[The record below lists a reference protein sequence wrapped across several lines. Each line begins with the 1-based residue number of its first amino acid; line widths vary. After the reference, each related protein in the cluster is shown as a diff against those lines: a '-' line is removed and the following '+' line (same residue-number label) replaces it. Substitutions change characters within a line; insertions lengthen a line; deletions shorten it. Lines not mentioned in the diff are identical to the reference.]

1 MLEELGEVPKRRNSE
16 GKMKVTRATC
26 RGQIFV
32 IMGESVQALWEHLS
46 VGKVRGPWE
55 VFGNILKTIFLDS
68 MIAF

>member
-1 MLEELGEVPKRRNSE
+1 MTGA
-16 GKMKVTRATC
+16 RATF

-32 IMGESVQALWEHLS
+32 IMGGSVQALWEHLS